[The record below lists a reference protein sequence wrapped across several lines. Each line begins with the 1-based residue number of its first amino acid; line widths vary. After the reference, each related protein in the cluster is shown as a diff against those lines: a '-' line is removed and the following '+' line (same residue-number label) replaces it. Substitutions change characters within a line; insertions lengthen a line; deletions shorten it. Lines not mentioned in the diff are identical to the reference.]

1 MDTNLEITFH
11 NMTPLPDVE
20 SCIRERAEKLERLY
34 DRMVGLRVA
43 VESQHRQHRTG
54 NLYDVHI
61 EMRVPGDEL
70 VVSRPPHH
78 ARERHASPDAL
89 TSVRDAF
96 EAAERRLKDYKERKR

>member
-1 MDTNLEITFH
+1 MDTNLEIAFH
-11 NMTPLPDVE
+11 NMAPRPDVE
-20 SCIRERAEKLERLY
+20 NYIRERAEKLERMY
-34 DRMVGLRVA
+34 DRMVAMRVA

-61 EMRVPGDEL
+61 ELKVPGDEL

-78 ARERHASPDAL
+78 PRERYVTPDAL

-96 EAAERRLKDYKERKR
+96 EAAERRLKDYKERRR